1 MCDSNSQLLIDQVI
15 QGKVDQKQSF
25 TAFDVSLEVK
35 RRGGKER
42 HRDMKSYI
50 HQAMETHVD
59 FGDYNK
65 SSIPIVGGNPPY
77 AVLYYHSS
85 VDPST
90 YHQLDRDTQTKN
102 VTQNDAVTLSGSASI
117 SSDNNATQNN
127 MVTNTISVLA
137 DDLSDDHNDED
148 VVGVVDDGAFLLDS
162 RERLLIPTK
171 FLRDIG
177 LNAGETAFLV
187 KGSDCLQIE
196 ANNGMAFASLT
207 IEKHGEIRVS
217 ATNLVNAGI
226 FDKTG
231 YNIFVENG
239 KVLVKR
245 KG

>member
-1 MCDSNSQLLIDQVI
+1 MCDSNSQVLIDQVI

-25 TAFDVSLEVK
+25 TAFDISLEVK

-50 HQAMETHVD
+50 HQSMETHVD

-65 SSIPIVGGNPPY
+65 SSIPIAGGTPPY
-77 AVLYYHSS
+77 AILYYHSS

-90 YHQLDRDTQTKN
+90 YHQLNRGNQQ
-102 VTQNDAVTLSGSASI
+102 TQNSVQTVCSTNASSI
-117 SSDNNATQNN
+117 SSDDSSTQNN
-127 MVTNTISVLA
+127 ISTISITSSS
-137 DDLSDDHNDED
+137 DDLSDEDDED
-148 VVGVVDDGAFLLDS
+148 VVGVIDDGSFLLDS

-171 FLRDIG
+171 FIRDIG

-196 ANNGMAFASLT
+196 ANSGMAFATLT
-207 IEKHGEIRVS
+207 IEKHGEIRIS
-217 ATNLVNAGI
+217 ASNLANAGI
-226 FDKTG
+226 FDKSG

-239 KVLVKR
+239 KVVVKR